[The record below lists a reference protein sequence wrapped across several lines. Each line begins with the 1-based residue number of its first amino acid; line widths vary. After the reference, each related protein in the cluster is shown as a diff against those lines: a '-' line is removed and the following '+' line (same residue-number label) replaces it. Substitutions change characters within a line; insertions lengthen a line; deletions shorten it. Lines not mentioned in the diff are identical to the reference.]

1 MNGDAVLP
9 LRRVRGRNWSLA
21 AAWILLFLDA
31 PVDVGTAAHAPACA
45 AEPNAPAAPADP
57 KFTLESLRG
66 RVVWSAEAMARLHG
80 AQSADDAL
88 QRTLALET
96 SDGRLHPLLE
106 DVRGRA
112 FRADARLRR
121 MEVELLVRRYPH
133 APIVQ
138 VVNVYELSAEGKFE
152 IDYWCEV
159 CAIAMFELKACECCQ
174 GEIELRR
181 RRVVEM
187 PADDGR

>member
-1 MNGDAVLP
+1 MNFAAELPPCRVHGRDRPGAVT
-9 LRRVRGRNWSLA
+9 
-21 AAWILLFLDA
+21 WILVFL
-31 PVDVGTAAHAPACA
+31 VSLGGIWTAEHSHASA
-45 AEPNAPAAPADP
+45 AEPNAPAET
-57 KFTLESLRG
+57 KFALESLQG

-80 AQSADDAL
+80 AQSADDAQ

-96 SDGRLHPLLE
+96 RDGRLHPLLE

-121 MEVELLVRRYPH
+121 MEVELLVRRYPRT
-133 APIVQ
+133 PIVQ
-138 VVNVYELSAEGKFE
+138 VVNVYELTAEGKFE

-174 GEIELRR
+174 GDIELRR
-181 RRVVEM
+181 RRVVDVSGKE
-187 PADDGR
+187 RR